1 MPRARVP
8 LEVVMVPLTNKRV
21 INPPSF
27 PPFQRLYLELME
39 NKDKI
44 KKEFLKQEFI
54 PKYDDEIIFDEDG
67 DIREPPKKGEKKE
80 EKKPPQKK
88 EPSREEKRKL
98 KEEPPKE
105 KASKEEKKKGEAP
118 QEETPQEET
127 PKEESHDDILHDDI
141 TQDKKG
147 EDPLDAFLK
156 KSRSIGSR
164 KNTPTDKKKKSYQD
178 KKDDI
183 LKDETVKKIPPSL
196 QDLEDGGAFDTG
208 GIKDMNRISRREQ
221 DQEEK
226 VRAYLFKYDLLRKS
240 YPNEEIPKFTIN
252 ADPDHIAKT
261 YDDILR
267 NLSVG
272 DNINKY
278 RKYLIYGFY
287 GTEALVG
294 NVLGFDMT
302 GFTKQQIIDM
312 SSYEKLLIEIGEKQY
327 TPKSNWPVELR
338 LLGLIIINAAF
349 FVAGRLAFK
358 ASGLDILGQL
368 NNSASAGVQA
378 ANAVRNRKTQK
389 MAGPTIDL
397 NDIPSA
403 EPPKEGVQFVS
414 K

>member
-1 MPRARVP
+1 M
-8 LEVVMVPLTNKRV
+8 
-21 INPPSF
+21 
-27 PPFQRLYLELME
+27 
-39 NKDKI
+39 
-44 KKEFLKQEFI
+44 
-54 PKYDDEIIFDEDG
+54 
-67 DIREPPKKGEKKE
+67 
-80 EKKPPQKK
+80 
-88 EPSREEKRKL
+88 
-98 KEEPPKE
+98 
-105 KASKEEKKKGEAP
+105 
-118 QEETPQEET
+118 
-127 PKEESHDDILHDDI
+127 
-141 TQDKKG
+141 
-147 EDPLDAFLK
+147 
-156 KSRSIGSR
+156 
-164 KNTPTDKKKKSYQD
+164 
-178 KKDDI
+178 
-183 LKDETVKKIPPSL
+183 
-196 QDLEDGGAFDTG
+196 
-208 GIKDMNRISRREQ
+208 
-221 DQEEK
+221 
-226 VRAYLFKYDLLRKS
+226 RKS